1 MDESAEG
8 VREGEILTTCVSD
21 AQQGAGQMRTV
32 REVRRF
38 FTRQQATPATGIN
51 NRVRGQTFSSAK

>member
-8 VREGEILTTCVSD
+8 VREEEILTTCVSD

-38 FTRQQATPATGIN
+38 VYQAASNAGN
-51 NRVRGQTFSSAK
+51 WYQ